1 MASVNGGAAMTD
13 TVTDYNG
20 SPLHEGDPV
29 WAWLEGVRFAAKVAE
44 ICPPRRG
51 DGYRVLVL
59 TKDED
64 GSQTLCFSDAVAVRS
79 EDDSGSE
86 EE

>member
-1 MASVNGGAAMTD
+1 MSE

-29 WAWLEGVRFAAKVAE
+29 WAWLEGTRFAARVAE
-44 ICPPRRG
+44 ICPPRPV
-51 DGYRVLVL
+51 DGLRVLVL
-59 TKDED
+59 TRDED

-79 EDDSGSE
+79 EGESGSE
-86 EE
+86 EER